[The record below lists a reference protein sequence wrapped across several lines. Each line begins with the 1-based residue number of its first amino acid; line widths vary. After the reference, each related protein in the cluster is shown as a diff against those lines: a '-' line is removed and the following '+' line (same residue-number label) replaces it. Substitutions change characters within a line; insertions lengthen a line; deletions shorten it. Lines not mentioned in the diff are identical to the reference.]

1 MGARGQGVNG
11 DDNLTRLASGL
22 LAGAVLAA
30 LAAGATIWWY
40 RQAATGWSPPS
51 PRLWQ
56 WLALVGTA
64 LAVLALAVSVV
75 AVVRRPT
82 AGGKAGGVV
91 WALLS
96 IGVLVAIPTFVRRWA
111 PEGRNAVVVAVD
123 AATGDVRWRVETD
136 GWSVRTPAI
145 SGDRVTVL
153 TIGGEDEPCEGVT
166 RRLTLGLDGGARLAL
181 ERRSASQAQR
191 PPGGVRDPWV
201 LPRSLADGADVR
213 WRLDLAPLGLSG
225 AHAVVAGEGVV
236 VITGDGQVPLK
247 CRR

>member
-56 WLALVGTA
+56 WLAIVGTV

-82 AGGKAGGVV
+82 GGGKAGGVV
-91 WALLS
+91 WALVA

-111 PEGRNAVVVAVD
+111 PEGQHAVVVAVD

-153 TIGGEDEPCEGVT
+153 TIGGEDEPCKGVT

-191 PPGGVRDPWV
+191 PPAEYVVRGTYLV
-201 LPRSLADGADVR
+201 AADGADVR

-236 VITGDGQVPLK
+236 VIAGDGQVPLE
-247 CRR
+247 CRA

>member
-11 DDNLTRLASGL
+11 EDSLTRLASGL
-22 LAGAVLAA
+22 LAGAILAA

-51 PRLWQ
+51 PRVWQ
-56 WLALVGTA
+56 WLALAGTV
-64 LAVLALAVSVV
+64 LAVLALAVCVV

-82 AGGKAGGVV
+82 AGGKVGAVA
-91 WALLS
+91 WALVAVA
-96 IGVLVAIPTFVRRWA
+96 VLVAIPSFVRRWA
-111 PEGRNAVVVAVD
+111 PEGRHAVVVAVD

-166 RRLTLGLDGGARLAL
+166 RRLTLGLDQGARLAL
-181 ERRSASQAQR
+181 ERRSASRAQR
-191 PPGGVRDPWV
+191 PSSEYVIRGSYLVP
-201 LPRSLADGADVR
+201 ADGAGVR
-213 WRLDLAPLGLSG
+213 WRLDLAPLGLSQ

-236 VITGDGQVPLK
+236 VITGDGQVPLD

>member
-1 MGARGQGVNG
+1 VGARGQGVNG

-56 WLALVGTA
+56 WLAIVGTV

-82 AGGKAGGVV
+82 NGGKAGGLV
-91 WALLS
+91 WALLA
-96 IGVLVAIPTFVRRWA
+96 IGVLVAIPAFVRRWA
-111 PEGRNAVVVAVD
+111 PEGRKAVVVAVD
-123 AATGDVRWRVETD
+123 AATGDVRWRVETE

-153 TIGGEDEPCEGVT
+153 TIGGDDEPCDGVI

-191 PPGGVRDPWV
+191 PPAGYEIRGSFLVH
-201 LPRSLADGADVR
+201 SDGADVR
-213 WRLDLAPLGLSG
+213 WRLDLVPLGLSG